1 MANESEIRLIYQV
14 DTLNSRQLSAYLLE
28 KKRKKGGLVKK

>member
-1 MANESEIRLIYQV
+1 MANAFEIRLIYQV
-14 DTLNSRQLSAYLLE
+14 ETLNSRQLSAYLLE

>member
-1 MANESEIRLIYQV
+1 VE
-14 DTLNSRQLSAYLLE
+14 TLNSRQLSAYLLE